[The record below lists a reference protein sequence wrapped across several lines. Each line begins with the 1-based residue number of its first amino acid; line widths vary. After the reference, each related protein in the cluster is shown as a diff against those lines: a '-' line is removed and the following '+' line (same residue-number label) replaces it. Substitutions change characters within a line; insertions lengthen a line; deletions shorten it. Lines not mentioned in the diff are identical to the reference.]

1 MIKLYSNQQIQYNL
15 VYFYF
20 LKGLLYLVKTVPPKY
35 GKWIL
40 KGAKMVVGVFPAI
53 TVLMVSF
60 ASVVIQRYFTQ
71 EIEPAEKPVNEEENQ
86 IKRLEDVIAQESEE
100 RKSLSKSSQILMD
113 CIKSIQRK
121 LDDEISCRKAHQIKS
136 EKEKVF
142 YHEKIE
148 RIDDRLNFIKGSLKK
163 GILGMDHVL
172 KGIRETKTA
181 ELKALKEEAGDGQ
194 RNEKPI
200 EPEIPDKPDGDAEPE
215 ETETTP
221 VKVEEPSEPKVTEE
235 AVSEKSEI
243 PEKSGE
249 PAESEETEVPEESIE
264 SDIAE
269 ELIETETPVEA
280 IESETIIETV
290 ESGKL
295 LEPAIPNITEQVS
308 TELELPKE
316 TLSPV
321 ETTDQPITTPVEIQ

>member
-86 IKRLEDVIAQESEE
+86 IKKLEDVIAQESEE

-142 YHEKIE
+142 YHDKIE

-200 EPEIPDKPDGDAEPE
+200 EHEIPDKPDGDAEPE
-215 ETETTP
+215 E
-221 VKVEEPSEPKVTEE
+221 PKVTEE
-235 AVSEKSEI
+235 AEISEKSEI

-264 SDIAE
+264 SDIPE

-280 IESETIIETV
+280 
-290 ESGKL
+290 
-295 LEPAIPNITEQVS
+295 
-308 TELELPKE
+308 
-316 TLSPV
+316 
-321 ETTDQPITTPVEIQ
+321 

>member
-215 ETETTP
+215 EAEI
-221 VKVEEPSEPKVTEE
+221 
-235 AVSEKSEI
+235 SEKSEI

-249 PAESEETEVPEESIE
+249 PAESEETEVPDESIE

-308 TELELPKE
+308 TELEPPKE